1 MTKIFSEMLLLL
13 QLHILLGLRQ
23 LCRLQRDEHNTLS
36 CCLAYPARPS
46 RCHLMIL
53 LHVNV
58 TGNQKNNCVS
68 LCCKRKNQSF
78 YTELAAAAAA
88 TAATGAGTEPRE
100 ACERKRHRKQKKTT
114 LVLYFFFKRKNRSF
128 YTEQVAAAAAAAAT
142 AATGAG
148 AEPREA
154 YERKRHRNGKKL
166 R

>member
-58 TGNQKNNCVS
+58 TGNQKITALFYFAKGKIKAFTPSWRRRRRRRRRRGRGRSRGRLVNANVTEYEKTA
-68 LCCKRKNQSF
+68 LVLYFFKRKNQSF

-88 TAATGAGTEPRE
+88 A
-100 ACERKRHRKQKKTT
+100 
-114 LVLYFFFKRKNRSF
+114 
-128 YTEQVAAAAAAAAT
+128 

-154 YERKRHRNGKKL
+154 CGRKRHRKLKKQ